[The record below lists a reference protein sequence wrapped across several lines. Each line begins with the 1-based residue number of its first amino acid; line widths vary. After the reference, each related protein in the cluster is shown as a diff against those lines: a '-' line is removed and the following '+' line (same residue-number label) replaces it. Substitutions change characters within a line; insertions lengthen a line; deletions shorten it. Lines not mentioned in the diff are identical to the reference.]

1 MYLMDGPRH
10 QEIHKICFCL
20 ASQLDKLVKDQK
32 AGEGSKWSYRLYMSN
47 CMGFWSLTLDFYCR
61 LIRKIEMLEIFCNH

>member
-20 ASQLDKLVKDQK
+20 ASQLDKKPKGWRGVQAVVPVVQVKF
-32 AGEGSKWSYRLYMSN
+32 
-47 CMGFWSLTLDFYCR
+47 MGFWSLTLDFYYR
-61 LIRKIEMLEIFCNH
+61 LIRKIEMLEIFCNN